1 MSEKLSIL
9 IAQTNPTVGD
19 IDHNK
24 NIVLETIEKNH
35 SIDLIIFSELMLT
48 GYPPEDL
55 VLKTAFKDKFMQ
67 ALEEINAFLKNKN
80 CTVILGMPWDEEGHL
95 YNAAIVLYNGSIV
108 YKHFKNALPNYGVFD
123 EKRIFLH
130 GEDIG
135 SFNLKGVNLGLFIC
149 EDIWVKNTISK
160 INGTGIDLAISINAS
175 PFDINKMNERLEAAT
190 SFSNEIGVPIIY
202 VNQVGGQDEIVFD
215 GNSFLADQNGL
226 VKRLGYCKSINEQ
239 INFNP
244 NDKSFSFKKDEE
256 ESLDSN
262 DLIYSNLILGLRD
275 YVNKNKFP
283 GVVLGIS
290 GGIDSAFSACVAT
303 DALGSERVKGILMPS
318 KFTSNESNEDANK
331 LGKNLD
337 IELESISIEGIV
349 KAYDNTLDPLFKESK
364 KDITEENIQ
373 SRTRGSLLMA
383 YSNKFGHMVLTNGN
397 KSEVSV
403 GYSTLYGDM
412 CGGFSVVKD
421 LYKSDLYKLAEWRNN
436 NIPSISLLEKT
447 SLIPKNIL
455 TKEPTAELKPNQM
468 DKDTLPP
475 YEVLDKIL
483 YLLVEKESSIS
494 EIVDAGFEVDVV
506 TKVQNMLYNSE
517 YKRRQ
522 AAPGV
527 KISERNFGY
536 DRRYPI
542 TNAFRDSKGS

>member
-1 MSEKLSIL
+1 MSDKLSIL

-19 IDHNK
+19 IDYNK
-24 NIVLETIEKNH
+24 SIVLDTINQNH
-35 SIDLIIFSELMLT
+35 EVDLIVFSELMLT

-55 VLKTAFKDKFMQ
+55 VLKTAFQNKFMQ
-67 ALEEINAFLKNKN
+67 ALKEINLSLENKN
-80 CTVILGMPWDEEGHL
+80 CTVILGMPWGEEGNL
-95 YNAAIVLYNGSIV
+95 YNAAVVLQNGKIVF
-108 YKHFKNALPNYGVFD
+108 KHFKNALPNYGIFD
-123 EKRIFLH
+123 EKRIFSH
-130 GEDIG
+130 GEEVS
-135 SFNLKGVNLGLFIC
+135 SFNLKGINLGIFVC
-149 EDIWVKNTISK
+149 EDIWVHNTPSK
-160 INGTGIDLAISINAS
+160 LNGSGIDLAISINAS
-175 PFDINKMNERLEAAT
+175 PFDINKMEERLEAAT
-190 SFSNEIGVPIIY
+190 NFSKEANAPIIY

-226 VKRLGYCKSINEQ
+226 IKRLGYCESIYER
-239 INFNP
+239 IDFNV
-244 NDKSFSFKKDEE
+244 NDKSFSFKENEE
-256 ESLDSN
+256 NAIDSN

-275 YVNKNKFP
+275 YINKNNFP
-283 GVVLGIS
+283 GVVIGIS
-290 GGIDSAFSACVAT
+290 GGIDSAFSACVAA
-303 DALGSERVKGILMPS
+303 DALGPDRVKGILMPS
-318 KFTSNESNEDANK
+318 KFTSNTSNEDADQ
-331 LGKNLD
+331 LGKNLE
-337 IELESISIEGIV
+337 IGLESISIEEIV
-349 KAYDNTLDPLFKESK
+349 KAYDITLDPIFKGSK

-373 SRTRGSLLMA
+373 SRARGSLLMA

-421 LYKSDLYKLAEWRNN
+421 LYKSELYKLAEWRNN
-436 NIPSISLLEKT
+436 CIPSASLLDKK
-447 SLIPKNIL
+447 SVIPQNII

-475 YEVLDKIL
+475 YEVLDQIL

-494 EIVDAGFEVDVV
+494 EIVDKGFDFEVV
-506 TKVQNMLYNSE
+506 TKVQNMLYSSE

>member
-1 MSEKLSIL
+1 MSDKLSIL

-19 IDHNK
+19 IDYNK
-24 NIVLETIEKNH
+24 SIVLETINQNH
-35 SIDLIIFSELMLT
+35 EVDLIVFSELMLT

-55 VLKTAFKDKFMQ
+55 VLKTAFQNKFMQ
-67 ALEEINAFLKNKN
+67 ALKEINLSLENKN
-80 CTVILGMPWDEEGHL
+80 CTVILGMPWEEDGNL
-95 YNAAIVLYNGSIV
+95 YNAAVVLQNGKIVF
-108 YKHFKNALPNYGVFD
+108 KHFKNALPNYGIFD
-123 EKRIFLH
+123 EKRIFSH
-130 GEDIG
+130 GEEV
-135 SFNLKGVNLGLFIC
+135 SAFNLKGINLGIFVC
-149 EDIWVKNTISK
+149 EDIWVHNTPSK
-160 INGTGIDLAISINAS
+160 LNGSGIDLAISINAS
-175 PFDINKMNERLEAAT
+175 PFDINKMEERLEAAT
-190 SFSNEIGVPIIY
+190 NFSKEANAPIIY

-226 VKRLGYCKSINEQ
+226 IKRLGYCESIYER
-239 INFNP
+239 IDFNV
-244 NDKSFSFKKDEE
+244 NDKSFSFKENEE
-256 ESLDSN
+256 NAIDSN

-275 YVNKNKFP
+275 YVNKNNFP
-283 GVVLGIS
+283 GVVIGIS
-290 GGIDSAFSACVAT
+290 GGIDSAFSACVAA
-303 DALGSERVKGILMPS
+303 DALGPDRVKGILMPS
-318 KFTSNESNEDANK
+318 KFTSNASNEDADQ
-331 LGKNLD
+331 LGKNLG
-337 IELESISIEGIV
+337 IGLESISIEEIV
-349 KAYDNTLDPLFKESK
+349 KAYDITLDPIFKGAE

-373 SRTRGSLLMA
+373 SRARGSLLMA

-421 LYKSDLYKLAEWRNN
+421 LYKSELYKLAAWRNN
-436 NIPSISLLEKT
+436 CVPSASLLDKK
-447 SLIPKNIL
+447 SVIPQNII

-475 YEVLDKIL
+475 YEVLDQIL

-494 EIVDAGFEVDVV
+494 EIVDKGFDFEVV

>member
-403 GYSTLYGDM
+403 GYATLYGDM

-475 YEVLDKIL
+475 YKVLDKIL

>member
-1 MSEKLSIL
+1 MSDKLSIL

-19 IDHNK
+19 IDYNK
-24 NIVLETIEKNH
+24 SIVLDTINQNH
-35 SIDLIIFSELMLT
+35 EVDLIVFSELMLT

-55 VLKTAFKDKFMQ
+55 VLKTAFQNKFMQ
-67 ALEEINAFLKNKN
+67 ALKEINLSLENKN
-80 CTVILGMPWDEEGHL
+80 CTVILGMPWEEEGNL
-95 YNAAIVLYNGSIV
+95 YNAAVVLQNGKIVF
-108 YKHFKNALPNYGVFD
+108 KHFKNALPNYGIFD
-123 EKRIFLH
+123 EKRIFSH
-130 GEDIG
+130 GEEVS
-135 SFNLKGVNLGLFIC
+135 SFNLKGINLGIFVC
-149 EDIWVKNTISK
+149 EDIWVHNTPSK
-160 INGTGIDLAISINAS
+160 LNGSGIDLAISINAS
-175 PFDINKMNERLEAAT
+175 PFDINKMGERLEAAT
-190 SFSNEIGVPIIY
+190 NFSKEANAPIIY

-226 VKRLGYCKSINEQ
+226 IKRLGYCESIYER
-239 INFNP
+239 IDFNV
-244 NDKSFSFKKDEE
+244 NDKSFSFKENEE
-256 ESLDSN
+256 NAIDSN

-275 YVNKNKFP
+275 YVNKNNFP
-283 GVVLGIS
+283 GVVIGIS
-290 GGIDSAFSACVAT
+290 GGIDSAFSACVAA
-303 DALGSERVKGILMPS
+303 DALGPDRVKGILMPS
-318 KFTSNESNEDANK
+318 KFTSNASNEDADQ
-331 LGKNLD
+331 LGKNLG
-337 IELESISIEGIV
+337 IGLESISIEEIV
-349 KAYDNTLDPLFKESK
+349 KAYDITLDPIFKGAE

-373 SRTRGSLLMA
+373 SRARGSLLMA

-421 LYKSDLYKLAEWRNN
+421 LYKSELYKLAEWRNN
-436 NIPSISLLEKT
+436 CIPSASLLDKK
-447 SLIPKNIL
+447 SVIPQNII

-475 YEVLDKIL
+475 YEVLDQIL

-494 EIVDAGFEVDVV
+494 EIVDKGFDFEVV

>member
-1 MSEKLSIL
+1 
-9 IAQTNPTVGD
+9 
-19 IDHNK
+19 
-24 NIVLETIEKNH
+24 
-35 SIDLIIFSELMLT
+35 MLT

-55 VLKTAFKDKFMQ
+55 VLKTAFQNKFMQ
-67 ALEEINAFLKNKN
+67 ALKEINLSLENKN
-80 CTVILGMPWDEEGHL
+80 CTVILGMPWEEDGNL
-95 YNAAIVLYNGSIV
+95 YNAAVVLQNGKIVF
-108 YKHFKNALPNYGVFD
+108 KHFKNALPNYGIFD
-123 EKRIFLH
+123 EKRIFSH
-130 GEDIG
+130 GEEVS
-135 SFNLKGVNLGLFIC
+135 SFNLKGINLGIFVC
-149 EDIWVKNTISK
+149 EDIWVHNTPSK
-160 INGTGIDLAISINAS
+160 LNGSGIDLAISINAS
-175 PFDINKMNERLEAAT
+175 PFDINKMGERLEAAT
-190 SFSNEIGVPIIY
+190 NFSKEANAPIIY

-226 VKRLGYCKSINEQ
+226 IKRLGYCESIYER
-239 INFNP
+239 IDFNV
-244 NDKSFSFKKDEE
+244 NDKSFSFKENEE
-256 ESLDSN
+256 NAIDSN

-275 YVNKNKFP
+275 YVNKNNFP
-283 GVVLGIS
+283 GVVIGIS
-290 GGIDSAFSACVAT
+290 GGIDSAFSACVAA
-303 DALGSERVKGILMPS
+303 DALGPDRVKGILMPS
-318 KFTSNESNEDANK
+318 KFTSNASNEDADQ
-331 LGKNLD
+331 LGKNLG
-337 IELESISIEGIV
+337 IGLESISIEEIV
-349 KAYDNTLDPLFKESK
+349 KAYDITLDPIFKGAE

-373 SRTRGSLLMA
+373 SRARGSLLMA

-421 LYKSDLYKLAEWRNN
+421 LYKSELYKLAEWRNN
-436 NIPSISLLEKT
+436 CIPSASLLDKK
-447 SLIPKNIL
+447 SVIPQNII

-475 YEVLDKIL
+475 YEVLDQIL

-494 EIVDAGFEVDVV
+494 EIVDKGFDFEVV

>member
-24 NIVLETIEKNH
+24 NIVLEIINKNH
-35 SIDLIIFSELMLT
+35 NVDLIIFSELMLT

-67 ALEEINAFLKNKN
+67 ALEEINEFLKNKN
-80 CTVILGMPWDEEGHL
+80 CTVILGMPWDEEGRL
-95 YNAAIVLYNGSIV
+95 YNAAIVLQNGSIV

-130 GEDIG
+130 GEDVG
-135 SFNLKGVNLGLFIC
+135 LFKLKGVNLGIFIC
-149 EDIWVKNTISK
+149 EDIWVQNTVSK
-160 INGTGIDLAISINAS
+160 LNGTGIDLAISINAS
-175 PFDINKMNERLEAAT
+175 PFDVNKMNERLEAT
-190 SFSNEIGVPIIY
+190 VSFSNEIRAPIIY

-226 VKRLGYCKSINEQ
+226 IKRLGYCESINEQ
-239 INFNP
+239 IDFNP
-244 NDKSFSFKKDEE
+244 DDKSFSFKEDGK
-256 ESLDSN
+256 ESLDNN
-262 DLIYSNLILGLRD
+262 DLMYSNLILGLKD

-303 DALGSERVKGILMPS
+303 DALGPERVKGILMPS
-318 KFTSNESNEDANK
+318 KFTSNESNEDANE
-331 LGKNLD
+331 LGNNLG
-337 IELESISIEGIV
+337 IGLERISIEEII
-349 KAYDNTLDPLFKESK
+349 KAYDSTLDPLFKESK
-364 KDITEENIQ
+364 QDITEENIQ

-383 YSNKFGHMVLTNGN
+383 YSNKFGYMVLTNGN

-436 NIPSISLLEKT
+436 NIPSISLLEKI

>member
-24 NIVLETIEKNH
+24 NIVLEIIDKNH
-35 SIDLIIFSELMLT
+35 NVDLIIFSELMLT

-80 CTVILGMPWDEEGHL
+80 CTVILGMPWDEEGRL
-95 YNAAIVLYNGSIV
+95 YNAAIVLQNGSIV

-130 GEDIG
+130 GEDVG
-135 SFNLKGVNLGLFIC
+135 LFKLKGVNLGIFIC
-149 EDIWVKNTISK
+149 EDIWVQNTVSK
-160 INGTGIDLAISINAS
+160 LNGTGIDLAISINAS
-175 PFDINKMNERLEAAT
+175 PFDVNKMNERLEAT
-190 SFSNEIGVPIIY
+190 VSFSNEIRAPIIY

-226 VKRLGYCKSINEQ
+226 IKRLGYCESINEQ
-239 INFNP
+239 IDFNP
-244 NDKSFSFKKDEE
+244 DDKSFSFKEDGK
-256 ESLDSN
+256 ESLDNN
-262 DLIYSNLILGLRD
+262 DLMYSNLILGLKD

-303 DALGSERVKGILMPS
+303 DALGPERVKGILMPS
-318 KFTSNESNEDANK
+318 KFTSNESNEDANE
-331 LGKNLD
+331 LGNNLG
-337 IELESISIEGIV
+337 IGLERISIEEII
-349 KAYDNTLDPLFKESK
+349 KAYDSTLDPLFKESK
-364 KDITEENIQ
+364 QDITEENIQ

-383 YSNKFGHMVLTNGN
+383 YSNKFGYMVLTNGN